1 MYSASEKEIKG
12 ISSKNLAQKLNK
24 INGKNF
30 CYLANHE
37 NVNDMVEKHIDK
49 YDLVITQ
56 GAGNVSMVSK
66 GLKEKWIK

>member
-1 MYSASEKEIKG
+1 
-12 ISSKNLAQKLNK
+12 
-24 INGKNF
+24 
-30 CYLANHE
+30 
-37 NVNDMVEKHIDK
+37 MVEKHIDK